1 MDLLVKK
8 HRITALISGTVQ
20 GVGYRRFA
28 QLRAENLRLAG
39 YTNNLDDGRVEVIAE
54 GLKSDLEQLLHQLGK
69 GSTHAKVSS
78 IEATWAEATGLEG
91 FYVY

>member
-1 MDLLVKK
+1 MDFPVKK
-8 HRITALISGTVQ
+8 HRITALVSGAVQ

-54 GLKSDLEQLLHQLGK
+54 GLKSDLEQLLRQLGK

-78 IEATWAEATGLEG
+78 IEATWAESTGLEG

>member
-1 MDLLVKK
+1 MDLPVKK

-69 GSTHAKVSS
+69 GSTHSKVSS
-78 IEATWAEATGLEG
+78 IEATWAESTGLEG